1 MIIQRHYQ
9 PDAAISDELVEALYQ
24 LLMDGGSNGSETQQA
39 ALAAAPVPTCFP
51 DSNE

>member
-24 LLMDGGSNGSETQQA
+24 LLMGSSPKSVIE
-39 ALAAAPVPTCFP
+39 V
-51 DSNE
+51 D

>member
-24 LLMDGGSNGSETQQA
+24 LLVDGRTARKHLIS
-39 ALAAAPVPTCFP
+39 
-51 DSNE
+51 